1 MFPLKLG
8 TRTRMSTVTIS
19 ILPSTGS
26 PSHRTQIRKRNWKRI
41 QIGREEIKLFADDTR
56 YVYVLSHFS
65 HVQLFSILWTVA
77 CQAPLSMGILQA
89 RIQEQV
95 AISSPRGS
103 SQALNTCLLCL
114 LHWQVG
120 YLSRMPPG
128 KPNWIENLKIS
139 IKNLLEL
146 MYEFSKATGY

>member
-8 TRTRMSTVTIS
+8 TRTRTSTVTIS

-26 PSHRTQIRKRNWKRI
+26 PSHRTQMRKRNLKGI
-41 QIGREEIKLFADDTR
+41 QIGREEIKLFADDTM

-65 HVQLFSILWTVA
+65 HVQLCLTLWTVA

-89 RIQEQV
+89 GTQEWV
-95 AISSPRGS
+95 AISSSRGS
-103 SQALNTCLLCL
+103 SQALNPCLLCL

-120 YLSRMPPG
+120 YLPPVPPG
-128 KPNWIENLKIS
+128 KPS
-139 IKNLLEL
+139 S
-146 MYEFSKATGY
+146 MYRKP